1 MKTYPILFS
10 TEMVQAILDGTKT
23 QTRRVI
29 KKQPDLEKHTHI
41 KRAITLDGKDT
52 EVFLY
57 CSGNSIKAE
66 SVKCPYG
73 QVGDVLWVRET
84 WCLTTPFGPEE
95 YYFGYKT
102 SSQAEI
108 KASEKYDYYSPD
120 EWKPSIH
127 MPKEACRIFL
137 QITNIRVE
145 RLKDI
150 SAEDAFREGINYSYD
165 EEEGYKYWHY
175 IKKKFGPSPIHSFQ
189 TLWESINGE
198 ESWEANPWVWVI
210 EFERTVKPKNF

>member
-10 TEMVQAILDGTKT
+10 TKMVQAILDGRKT

-29 KKQPDLEKHTHI
+29 KPQPADSFLNNGHVIAFVTEKTLNHT
-41 KRAITLDGKDT
+41 
-52 EVFLY
+52 VY
-57 CSGNSIKAE
+57 
-66 SVKCPYG
+66 CPYG
-73 QVGDVLWVRET
+73 EVGDVLWVRET

-137 QITNIRVE
+137 KITNIRVE

-198 ESWEANPWVWVI
+198 ES
-210 EFERTVKPKNF
+210 

>member
-10 TEMVQAILDGTKT
+10 TETVQAILEGRKT

-29 KKQPDLEKHTHI
+29 KPQPADSFLNNGHVIAFVTEKTLNHT
-41 KRAITLDGKDT
+41 
-52 EVFLY
+52 VY
-57 CSGNSIKAE
+57 
-66 SVKCPYG
+66 CPYG
-73 QVGDVLWVRET
+73 EVGDVLWVRET

-150 SAEDAFREGINYSYD
+150 SAADAFREGINYSYD

-210 EFERTVKPKNF
+210 EFERTVKPENF

>member
-1 MKTYPILFS
+1 MKPYPILFS
-10 TEMVQAILDGTKT
+10 TEMVQAILEGRKT

-29 KKQPDLEKHTHI
+29 KTQPENDVYFEVKKVSEGVLFDYNQGI
-41 KRAITLDGKDT
+41 DGSK
-52 EVFLY
+52 V
-57 CSGNSIKAE
+57 
-66 SVKCPYG
+66 VRCPYG
-73 QVGDVLWVRET
+73 KVGDVLWVRET